1 MQRANNLIAWMFLMA
16 LSVGTMAQEKHAF
29 SVQQAIDYGKKNNVQ
44 VKNALL
50 GIKLQQQQNR
60 EITAS
65 AYPQINGSV
74 GATYNPYVATQVL
87 PNFISPSVYQVL
99 IDQNVKD
106 GSGNPIVMPSD
117 FGNIAAQFGT
127 KYNASAGVDLSQLLF
142 DGQVFIGLKARSTSI
157 AWQTKN
163 AEVTDEAV
171 RTNIYKIYYQLV
183 VGKTQIDLLDA
194 NIARL
199 EKLLHDTK
207 ELYKN
212 GFAEQLDIN
221 KVEVQMVNLQTEKS
235 KALNSISN
243 GYLGLKFLIGMPMK
257 DSLVL
262 TDSLSEEEIKQG
274 VLPLAD
280 YNYKDRKDFQY
291 AELGRKLNE
300 FNVKRYQLSQ
310 IPTFSLSGNYAK
322 SAQRNKFDFFNK
334 GDWYNIS
341 AISVRMSVPIFH
353 GFATRAKIEQARIQL
368 QQTQNQIESLKIMID
383 QEVGT
388 ARANFTTSV
397 TTLDYQKKNMQ
408 LAETVYEQT
417 KKKYEIGTGSNTEI
431 TAADTD
437 LKQAQTNYI
446 NAVYDAIIAKI
457 DYLKATGKL

>member
-183 VGKTQIDLLDA
+183 VGKH
-194 NIARL
+194 R
-199 EKLLHDTK
+199 
-207 ELYKN
+207 
-212 GFAEQLDIN
+212 
-221 KVEVQMVNLQTEKS
+221 
-235 KALNSISN
+235 
-243 GYLGLKFLIGMPMK
+243 
-257 DSLVL
+257 
-262 TDSLSEEEIKQG
+262 
-274 VLPLAD
+274 
-280 YNYKDRKDFQY
+280 
-291 AELGRKLNE
+291 
-300 FNVKRYQLSQ
+300 
-310 IPTFSLSGNYAK
+310 
-322 SAQRNKFDFFNK
+322 
-334 GDWYNIS
+334 
-341 AISVRMSVPIFH
+341 
-353 GFATRAKIEQARIQL
+353 
-368 QQTQNQIESLKIMID
+368 
-383 QEVGT
+383 
-388 ARANFTTSV
+388 
-397 TTLDYQKKNMQ
+397 
-408 LAETVYEQT
+408 
-417 KKKYEIGTGSNTEI
+417 
-431 TAADTD
+431 
-437 LKQAQTNYI
+437 
-446 NAVYDAIIAKI
+446 
-457 DYLKATGKL
+457 